1 MMIYVNCSL
10 SCALFKSFKAFH
22 CSKNN
27 KLDTLT
33 SFTLLPG
40 YCLSARFLPLARL
53 VAGNMKIKKRE
64 DKREEKNKL
73 LLVKKRKSP

>member
-1 MMIYVNCSL
+1 MLIVLYRVLCLRVSK
-10 SCALFKSFKAFH
+10 LFIVQRT
-22 CSKNN
+22 
-27 KLDTLT
+27 LDTLT

-53 VAGNMKIKKRE
+53 VAGNMKIEKRE